1 MVITPVALGFLA
13 DNYGWISPFFFTAAL
28 MFVTAAT
35 TQLFV
40 RETMKAETKKTC
52 K

>member
-1 MVITPVALGFLA
+1 
-13 DNYGWISPFFFTAAL
+13 